1 MATQSWVSQVACH
14 SRELAGLFWRLV
26 RKWKVQS
33 QRVHRDF
40 RSSARDSLASETSSR
55 KKHLEIFSKL
65 LAWSIL
71 AGVSSDSLATYLSR
85 ENRMFCKMSS
95 FSTLF
100 SKRVLICLSCILRL
114 FTFWSYFQLFKI
126 TVVISKILH
135 HFVTILSIF
144 KKRYGFCRLL
154 FIFHW
159 YYLFLVDFVFYL
171 VFVYLLTVF
180 WLFECLMFLFFCGFN
195 LIHSILWPH

>member
-14 SRELAGLFWRLV
+14 SRELAGLYWRLV

-65 LAWSIL
+65 LAWSVL
-71 AGVSSDSLATYLSR
+71 AGVSGDSLATYLSR
-85 ENRMFCKMSS
+85 ENRVFRKMSS

-100 SKRVLICLSCILRL
+100 SKRVLICLSCILWL
-114 FTFWSYFQLFKI
+114 FTFWSYFQYFKI
-126 TVVISKILH
+126 TVVISKIFH

-144 KKRYGFCRLL
+144 KKRYGFCPLL
-154 FIFHW
+154 FICYHFVTI
-159 YYLFLVDFVFYL
+159 LMDFVFYL
-171 VFVYLLTVF
+171 VFVYLLPVF
-180 WLFECLMFLFFCGFN
+180 DYL
-195 LIHSILWPH
+195 SV